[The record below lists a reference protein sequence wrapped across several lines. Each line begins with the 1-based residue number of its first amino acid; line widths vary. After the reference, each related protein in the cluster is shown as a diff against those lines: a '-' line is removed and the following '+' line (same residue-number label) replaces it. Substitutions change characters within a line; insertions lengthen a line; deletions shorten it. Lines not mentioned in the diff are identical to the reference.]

1 MKARR
6 ITVKIVKWI
15 ICIVVSLMLFGMVKS
30 YVKDVYKEYND
41 EYTSTK
47 TVDGKDVVVE
57 IPVGAS
63 DSDIATI
70 LKQKGLIKYKTAFTR
85 RLSNSEY
92 SGKLHN
98 GKFTLNTGMNTL
110 DMMKVMAAEE
120 EIAGPVQK
128 LVVPEGF
135 SVDQIAERCEE
146 QDICSASDFIKAVKS
161 VTSSDFPLLEEI
173 PASSGIRY
181 RLEGFLFPATYDIY
195 EDTTAESLVK
205 EMLQTFLY
213 HFDDDKKAKAEE
225 MGLSVYEVMIKAS
238 MVERECKVD
247 SERKTIAGVFNNR
260 IEEGMLLQIDPTV
273 LYPLT
278 EGKYDKE
285 TVTYDDL
292 EIDSPYN
299 TYKYEGLP
307 VGPICNP
314 GDACID
320 AVLDPEEHDYLYYH
334 TSDKN
339 DGSHVFNRT
348 LEEHEN
354 SMSGDGDE

>member
-146 QDICSASDFIKAVKS
+146 QDICSASDFIKA
-161 VTSSDFPLLEEI
+161 
-173 PASSGIRY
+173 
-181 RLEGFLFPATYDIY
+181 
-195 EDTTAESLVK
+195 
-205 EMLQTFLY
+205 
-213 HFDDDKKAKAEE
+213 
-225 MGLSVYEVMIKAS
+225 
-238 MVERECKVD
+238 
-247 SERKTIAGVFNNR
+247 N
-260 IEEGMLLQIDPTV
+260 
-273 LYPLT
+273 
-278 EGKYDKE
+278 
-285 TVTYDDL
+285 
-292 EIDSPYN
+292 
-299 TYKYEGLP
+299 
-307 VGPICNP
+307 
-314 GDACID
+314 
-320 AVLDPEEHDYLYYH
+320 LDVCEKG
-334 TSDKN
+334 T
-339 DGSHVFNRT
+339 
-348 LEEHEN
+348 
-354 SMSGDGDE
+354 

>member
-1 MKARR
+1 
-6 ITVKIVKWI
+6 
-15 ICIVVSLMLFGMVKS
+15 
-30 YVKDVYKEYND
+30 
-41 EYTSTK
+41 
-47 TVDGKDVVVE
+47 
-57 IPVGAS
+57 
-63 DSDIATI
+63 
-70 LKQKGLIKYKTAFTR
+70 
-85 RLSNSEY
+85 
-92 SGKLHN
+92 
-98 GKFTLNTGMNTL
+98 
-110 DMMKVMAAEE
+110 
-120 EIAGPVQK
+120 
-128 LVVPEGF
+128 
-135 SVDQIAERCEE
+135 
-146 QDICSASDFIKAVKS
+146 
-161 VTSSDFPLLEEI
+161 
-173 PASSGIRY
+173 
-181 RLEGFLFPATYDIY
+181 
-195 EDTTAESLVK
+195 
-205 EMLQTFLY
+205 
-213 HFDDDKKAKAEE
+213 
-225 MGLSVYEVMIKAS
+225 
-238 MVERECKVD
+238 
-247 SERKTIAGVFNNR
+247 
-260 IEEGMLLQIDPTV
+260 MLLQIDPTV